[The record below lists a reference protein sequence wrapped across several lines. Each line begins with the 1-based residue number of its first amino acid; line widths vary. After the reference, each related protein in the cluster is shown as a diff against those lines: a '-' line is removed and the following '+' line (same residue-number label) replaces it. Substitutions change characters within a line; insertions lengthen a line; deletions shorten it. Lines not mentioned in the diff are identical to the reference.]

1 MLEKV
6 SFWLVIH
13 STFCEFPCMWIEVH
27 FQWYLLISTWLMYVL
42 VLVQSYIWKKLS
54 LCCSR
59 FKVLPMWVT
68 EPKAFLFR
76 YILLGSALLRTKLF
90 CLCIHLGTLHIEHIW
105 FSLKITHF
113 KYFSNASF
121 MIKMPRNAFFRF
133 CRLFTKCSL
142 ELQNL
147 LTQTFCMKWKRKE
160 TSSLASEQTQ
170 IPDADE
176 KEVKT
181 CLQLETTWRQV

>member
-1 MLEKV
+1 MNSHV
-6 SFWLVIH
+6 
-13 STFCEFPCMWIEVH
+13 CEQKSIFNDIS
-27 FQWYLLISTWLMYVL
+27 ISTWLMYVL
-42 VLVQSYIWKKLS
+42 VWVQSYIWKKLS

-76 YILLGSALLRTKLF
+76 YILLGLTLSRTKLI
-90 CLCIHLGTLHIEHIW
+90 CLCIYLGTLHIEHIW

-147 LTQTFCMKWKRKE
+147 LTQTFCMKWEKRNKFFSFRTNPGPWCRWE
-160 TSSLASEQTQ
+160 ESENLSSTWDNL
-170 IPDADE
+170 
-176 KEVKT
+176 KT
-181 CLQLETTWRQV
+181 GLTRGE